1 MRLLADENFDAFVIQ
16 ALRDSGHDVR
26 AIRETDGGAPDD
38 LVIEIARNERRVLL
52 TEDKDFGEL
61 VYPRAQPSP
70 GVFLVRRFT
79 KSSRTTKSD
88 AVVKAVKEIGEDI
101 VGRFVVVEPGRIRTG
116 GASRD

>member
-1 MRLLADENFDAFVIQ
+1 VRLLADENFDAFVIQ
-16 ALRDSGHDVR
+16 TLRDSGHDVR

-38 LVIEIARNERRVLL
+38 LVIEIARNERRALL

-61 VYPRAQPSP
+61 VYGRAQPSP

-88 AVVKAVKEIGEDI
+88 AVVMAVQEIGEDI
-101 VGRFVVVEPGRIRTG
+101 VGGFVVVEPGRIRTG
-116 GASRD
+116 GK